1 MNKIA
6 QTLQVIVL
14 ATLVQHVVSS
24 VVDTETDFG
33 AFATNDVQMSVG
45 QNDPRNAFFKTPS
58 VLARPAMRDEHMTDG
73 AVKRFN
79 SVEKDA
85 AVSNAYTAVLNNLE
99 TAEVPQLEKDA
110 AFARQP
116 KEDSPFVE
124 EPREKRPEAMVDG
137 AVRIFDNKS
146 LLRVHAHPTS
156 DKSIKSV
163 MSALE
168 THAKLS
174 EDEGLDV
181 WDMGAG
187 YVDIM
192 VSQDEAAP
200 MSQHGHHVETLIGD
214 IQALVDSADQN
225 DVHPL
230 GAPLDVDKPPTKYL
244 RHADL
249 HKFYKDMAIQLGKR
263 TRAKWTKSVG
273 KSTEGR
279 DIGMLRFGGHKS
291 NNAIFF
297 QAGIHAREWIS
308 PSTVL
313 HVTHKLLTS
322 KDPKVRNLVDNI
334 EFIVVPSLNP
344 DGYEYTHEKDRLW
357 RKNRGG
363 SSVNGFCKGVDLN
376 RNWDDH
382 WGKEGCSH
390 NPCSQVYAGS
400 GAFSEKETQ
409 VARDLLL
416 QVTKKEGKNLLGA
429 IDWHSYSQIVLRPY
443 DWAKPFER
451 VPKNEQQLLQLGDEM
466 AHLMSKNVKYTT
478 EHASELYRVAGS
490 SMAWQYAVPT
500 KGGAAFTIELRDK
513 GNHGF
518 VLPASLIQPTADE
531 AWPAV
536 QHFAETL
543 SQKKFQA
550 AYTDMTTDHLLTEND
565 VSLDEN
571 ELLKDITRH

>member
-1 MNKIA
+1 
-6 QTLQVIVL
+6 V
-14 ATLVQHVVSS
+14 
-24 VVDTETDFG
+24 
-33 AFATNDVQMSVG
+33 
-45 QNDPRNAFFKTPS
+45 
-58 VLARPAMRDEHMTDG
+58 
-73 AVKRFN
+73 
-79 SVEKDA
+79 
-85 AVSNAYTAVLNNLE
+85 
-99 TAEVPQLEKDA
+99 
-110 AFARQP
+110 RQP

-124 EPREKRPEAMVDG
+124 EPREKRAEALVDG
-137 AVRIFDNKS
+137 SVRVFKDKS
-146 LLRVHAHPTS
+146 LVRVHAHPTS
-156 DKSIKSV
+156 DKSVQSV

-174 EDEGLDV
+174 EDDGLDV

-192 VSQDEAAP
+192 ISQEEAAP
-200 MSQHGHHVETLIGD
+200 MLKHGHHVETLIGD
-214 IQALVDSADQN
+214 IQALVDSADKN

-230 GAPLDVDKPPTKYL
+230 GAPLNVHEPPRKYL

-249 HKFYKDMAIQLGKR
+249 HKFYKEMATELGGK
-263 TRAKWTKSVG
+263 TGAKWIASVG
-273 KSTEGR
+273 KSSEGR
-279 DIGMLRFGGHKS
+279 DIGALRFGGHKS
-291 NNAIFF
+291 NDAIFF

-344 DGYEYTHEKDRLW
+344 DGYEYTHQKNRLW

-363 SSVNGFCKGVDLN
+363 GEKNLQESCKGVDLN

-382 WGKEGCSH
+382 WGQQGCSH
-390 NPCSQVYAGS
+390 NPCSEVYAGS

-409 VARDLLL
+409 VARDFLL
-416 QVTKKEGKNLLGA
+416 QITQKEGKNLRGA

-443 DWAKPFER
+443 DWAKPYER
-451 VPKNEQQLLQLGDEM
+451 VPQNEQQLLQLGQKM
-466 AHLMSKNVKYTT
+466 ADLMSTKVKYST

-490 SMAWQYAVPT
+490 SMAWQYSVPT

-513 GNHGF
+513 GDHGF
-518 VLPASLIQPTADE
+518 VLPASLIQPTAEE

-543 SQKKFQA
+543 VDNKFEA
-550 AYTDMTTDHLLTEND
+550 AYTDMITDHLLTEND
-565 VSLDEN
+565 VSLDETN